1 MPSYRR
7 LSDAYLAKCEANEK
21 AGTLTP
27 RQAADLRGHRGLAGA
42 VQRAHAEFAHLRR
55 VARVAEEESWTGL
68 N

>member
-7 LSDAYLAKCEANEK
+7 LSDAYLTKCEANEK

-42 VQRAHAEFAHLRR
+42 VQLARAEAVLMVES
-55 VARVAEEESWTGL
+55 RVAEEKL
-68 N
+68 